1 MGTQEAI
8 HYGVPLIGMPLFA
21 DQFINVDLY
30 VSKKI
35 AIKLILDEI
44 TEEKLDTALN
54 QILYNSEYK

>member
-21 DQFINVDLY
+21 DQFVNVDLY

-35 AIKLILDEI
+35 AIKLSIDDV
-44 TEEKLDTALN
+44 TEEKLDAALN
-54 QILYNSEYK
+54 QILYNPKYK